1 MSQTDGAAVPA
12 DPNAPVPKIQS
23 SSDDI
28 VRSPVL
34 ADVPVEKALP
44 RNPRP
49 AIMTG
54 VFVLAIVVLGIG
66 GWSISAPLSS
76 GVIAPGVVI
85 FEGRRQS
92 IEHLEGGIVSEIL
105 VREGTEVKE
114 GDVLFRL
121 DTTQVG
127 SRVARLSNLM
137 LTNEAQSARLM
148 AEING
153 TNEFVFSEELIRDAE
168 LGGWEGVLERELSVF
183 HERRISLAGQIELL
197 EVQSSQIT
205 IEISGLD
212 AQEIAQDEQ
221 ILLLNTEISDLQSL
235 LDNDLIPRARVTGLR
250 REAARLRGLNGEIIA
265 RRARAIE
272 AISESR
278 LQVSQLRQQFR
289 QEAVSALRETEND
302 IADLHEQLVS
312 AKDILSRTD
321 ILAQQSGRVQNVTVT
336 TVGAIIRPGVSLLEI
351 TPANDRLL
359 VEARVAV
366 EDIDAVSIGQSAE
379 VRVSALNL
387 RMTPAVFGDVRS
399 VSGDRLVDERTQAGY
414 FLIEINISQAELEKL
429 GEQSISAG
437 MPAEV
442 ILPTGEQTLINYL
455 ISPLTDAMRRG
466 FLER

>member
-12 DPNAPVPKIQS
+12 GLNTSATKTQL
-23 SSDDI
+23 SSDDFASSP
-28 VRSPVL
+28 VRSDEL
-34 ADVPVEKALP
+34 AEKAP
-44 RNPRP
+44 PHNPRP

-54 VFVLAIVVLGIG
+54 IFVLAIVILGIG
-66 GWSISAPLSS
+66 GWSFSAPLSS

-92 IEHLEGGIVSEIL
+92 VEHLEGGIVSEIF
-105 VREGTEVKE
+105 VREGTEVQR
-114 GDVLFRL
+114 GDVLFRI

-127 SRVARLSNLM
+127 SRVARLNNLL
-137 LTNEAQSARLM
+137 LTNEAQAARLM

-153 TNEFVFSEELIRDAE
+153 TIEIVFSDDLVRDAE
-168 LGGWEGVLERELSVF
+168 LGGWQGILERERSIF
-183 HERRISLAGQIELL
+183 YERRISLAGQIELL
-197 EVQSSQIT
+197 EAQSSQIT
-205 IEISGLD
+205 IEIGGLN
-212 AQEIAQDEQ
+212 AQETAREEQ
-221 ILLLNTEISDLQSL
+221 ISLLTTEIADLQTL
-235 LDNDLIPRARVTGLR
+235 LDNELVPRARVTGLQ

-272 AISESR
+272 SISESR
-278 LQVSQLRQQFR
+278 LQIEQLRQQFR
-289 QEAVSALRETEND
+289 QEVVSALRESENN
-302 IADLHEQLVS
+302 IADLVEQLVS
-312 AKDILSRTD
+312 AKDILSRTE
-321 ILAQQSGRVQNVTVT
+321 ILAPQSGRVQNVTVT
-336 TVGAIIRPGVSLLEI
+336 SVGAIIQPGKTLLEI
-351 TPANDRLL
+351 APANDRLM

-366 EDIDAVSIGQSAE
+366 GDIDAVSIGQSAE

-414 FLIEINISQAELEKL
+414 FLIEISIPSIELEKL